1 MPQGVSR
8 NAVKISSILPM
19 RKKNCGRS
27 AEVSW
32 VKNTV
37 FDPLRSNCAE
47 TVRRSYINSK
57 AKNKR
62 QCILHRMVKTAS
74 SYVKGLILKKI
85 FFIWGVIPKND
96 IEFRSSRDCAE
107 AIAPSQLGQKP
118 KDAHWGAA
126 FYGANRI
133 FVRESLIFLSIFVW
147 SQKCLYMGKWVFVP
161 GPMYCSKISK

>member
-1 MPQGVSR
+1 MVIAVSVYKIHHRETLGSFLFSPKTVGGVGE
-8 NAVKISSILPM
+8 KCIYLTLM
-19 RKKNCGRS
+19 
-27 AEVSW
+27 
-32 VKNTV
+32 
-37 FDPLRSNCAE
+37 SNCAE

-57 AKNKR
+57 SKNKR
-62 QCILHRMVKTAS
+62 LCILRRTVKTAS

-85 FFIWGVIPKND
+85 FFTWGVIPKND